1 LQSQWVLAGQLSALG
16 FGGFASSA
24 FADRKASNRGP
35 SRPNTVGRSDRPL
48 ASSDSRV
55 SSDCSPRKGQQQP
68 LRRPKS
74 ADMGKALSL
83 DGPEAGRHRGLGSA
97 APLEPASSR
106 KPQAVPPIKLAEPS
120 QGCGATASTRRAS
133 SACSSSS
140 RGRAAARSPPPPPDP
155 RSEHGSGGGGA
166 SSRRSARPEA
176 LAEEEKQQ
184 PARASMAR
192 LNLSPLASAAPPSGQ
207 PAAARLSAVS
217 SRSRAQT
224 VATARRLPSNLP
236 PLVPASAR
244 KTTSKLVTSL
254 SAPSLQF
261 KGLQLLSKQAV
272 EPDLSVAGSGISPQN
287 RRRPPTPLVSRLDA
301 QPTSQVETPPFASC
315 RRGAPSG
322 FCLHPNE
329 NLVSDL
335 TKEDC
340 VPEPD
345 DETLEFLST
354 SCDTDSSDNSGCD
367 AACAV
372 LEAHLE
378 RTPAPADGSAAVWA
392 ERSAVA
398 RALELAAPLREQEQ
412 TLKEVGDEAAV
423 STEQRRP
430 SKLQPLELPLHQSA
444 RAAVA
449 AAAVAQQMGS
459 SRVEERTLKDAGA
472 NFGSRSSV
480 KLQLLDAPPHES
492 ARGCSIPGIVQ
503 GRGGAFDVST
513 LGVAS
518 TRLAHLRHICLDGLG
533 HQKFQVAKQC
543 WESLCAPGEVRPTSG
558 ARERMLEVL
567 GEEYIAF
574 CTLIEQIVHM
584 ESEWAHAPA
593 DLHRC

>member
-1 LQSQWVLAGQLSALG
+1 
-16 FGGFASSA
+16 
-24 FADRKASNRGP
+24 
-35 SRPNTVGRSDRPL
+35 
-48 ASSDSRV
+48 
-55 SSDCSPRKGQQQP
+55 
-68 LRRPKS
+68 
-74 ADMGKALSL
+74 M
-83 DGPEAGRHRGLGSA
+83 
-97 APLEPASSR
+97 
-106 KPQAVPPIKLAEPS
+106 KLAEPS

-176 LAEEEKQQ
+176 LAE
-184 PARASMAR
+184 
-192 LNLSPLASAAPPSGQ
+192 
-207 PAAARLSAVS
+207 
-217 SRSRAQT
+217 
-224 VATARRLPSNLP
+224 
-236 PLVPASAR
+236 
-244 KTTSKLVTSL
+244 
-254 SAPSLQF
+254 
-261 KGLQLLSKQAV
+261 
-272 EPDLSVAGSGISPQN
+272 
-287 RRRPPTPLVSRLDA
+287 
-301 QPTSQVETPPFASC
+301 
-315 RRGAPSG
+315 
-322 FCLHPNE
+322 
-329 NLVSDL
+329 
-335 TKEDC
+335 EDC

-444 RAAVA
+444 RAGVA

-459 SRVEERTLKDAGA
+459 SRVEDWTLKDAGA

-480 KLQLLDAPPHES
+480 KLQPLDAPPHES
-492 ARGCSIPGIVQ
+492 ARGCIVPGIVQ
-503 GRGGAFDVST
+503 GHGGAFDVST

-518 TRLAHLRHICLDGLG
+518 TRLAHLRGICLDGLG